1 MEIRSCRKKAGI
13 AQGELAKRVGVTQ
26 QYLCCLEKGKKT
38 NPSLKLLTKIADALN
53 VPVTDLLEK
62 RAG

>member
-13 AQGELAKRVGVTQ
+13 SQRELAKKVGVTQ
-26 QYLCCLEKGKKT
+26 QYLCCLEKEKKN

-53 VPVTDLLEK
+53 VKVTDLLEK
-62 RAG
+62 RSG